1 MANILNNYIK
11 ILFLIIFF
19 FSYSKED
26 KIENPKLII
35 SNFQYPIIFN
45 GNNNYYNIITSGKIY
60 TIEKLTGNKIY
71 INDSDTYNS
80 PYFLCLDESDNY
92 FLYANKIYYNIK
104 LNSFFEIININEE
117 TTTNF
122 NSRTE
127 YIGCFKHYQ
136 HNSQNVYDRIG
147 NNEIIFYGEQ
157 TNTLYFLYIKKN
169 FENDASRV
177 TDFNKKISCKLIEN
191 IKYICAYINKN
202 NNKIIISY
210 VYLTQLNGNSDIA
223 GNPDNNVINNN
234 DNSDYVILFN
244 TNINNHKILCYKIKE
259 KDKIKCY
266 KIEFKNS
273 GFNSFDLRVDFEAPL
288 NKNNCDFTWFYSEY
302 LICCSGQDIISCYRL
317 NDNYEII
324 IKFELNIYGYN
335 YNLTIIDNED
345 YASLFYIN
353 ENVYSSY
360 LHLFEYIIYPPVC
373 HNISKEIKV
382 FQNFE
387 INISDLFEIKT
398 NNTYYLKFYN
408 LPQLYGT
415 FLLNGVE
422 VSENQV
428 QILNNK
434 QDNILYFNSNNDNT

>member
-19 FSYSKED
+19 FSCSKED

-177 TDFNKKISCKLIEN
+177 TDFNKKISCKH
-191 IKYICAYINKN
+191 Y
-202 NNKIIISY
+202 
-210 VYLTQLNGNSDIA
+210 
-223 GNPDNNVINNN
+223 
-234 DNSDYVILFN
+234 
-244 TNINNHKILCYKIKE
+244 
-259 KDKIKCY
+259 
-266 KIEFKNS
+266 
-273 GFNSFDLRVDFEAPL
+273 
-288 NKNNCDFTWFYSEY
+288 
-302 LICCSGQDIISCYRL
+302 
-317 NDNYEII
+317 
-324 IKFELNIYGYN
+324 
-335 YNLTIIDNED
+335 
-345 YASLFYIN
+345 
-353 ENVYSSY
+353 
-360 LHLFEYIIYPPVC
+360 
-373 HNISKEIKV
+373 
-382 FQNFE
+382 
-387 INISDLFEIKT
+387 
-398 NNTYYLKFYN
+398 
-408 LPQLYGT
+408 
-415 FLLNGVE
+415 
-422 VSENQV
+422 
-428 QILNNK
+428 
-434 QDNILYFNSNNDNT
+434 